1 MINPKRENV
10 RTLIDSSSLLTVP
23 PYQRAYEWGN
33 NEVGEFWDDLSSY
46 SAGDD
51 DFFLG
56 TLIFNVNQAKNEI
69 LIVDGQQR
77 ITTIFIFLI
86 ACRVRLEQISTN
98 QSITISANIKQLI
111 TSNDPATGNT
121 IGFRLNASTSIK
133 DVFEEICNSDW
144 NGKNFPEKI
153 GKKSVKQQVRRIQ
166 PIYNFFIDKLN
177 ELDQPEI
184 SELLAVLYKAY
195 FVRIDINS
203 DEEAFKIFERNNAR
217 GVDLEASDLLKN
229 YLFQRIGADITETW
243 DKVISNA
250 GGSFPR
256 MLKYFYVSRRG
267 YIKKSDLYRELKKI
281 DSNILLT
288 ELKEFSDFYDAIR
301 SNNNSSLKNY
311 LLDSCGSDDKSI
323 NFKNLLSNQDKID
336 QININLDGLRFF
348 KITQIYPLIFAA
360 LHCFN
365 RTPIPETNSGNSK
378 LINQLLLFFENL
390 ENYHFINNAV
400 CARIGNEVEKLYANY
415 SKEFAQSDN
424 FLEVSKQFFTDLK
437 SKLAFEDEFSARF
450 VEINYEQSGSIPLLM
465 YIFDR
470 FYNFDFIKNQ
480 VVSPSKISRIS
491 IFNPT
496 ETYSKRSENIDHWFP
511 QNSKSETTLSKD
523 DIHNIG
529 NLIVIS
535 YKANSS
541 LNNDLPEIKIKKLKE
556 QGPLS
561 TTIQNSGYVQKFID
575 EYEKNCSNWTSEIIK
590 SRASILAKDAYQ
602 KVWRLKGN

>member
-1 MINPKRENV
+1 MINPRRENV

-56 TLIFNVNQAKNEI
+56 TLIFNISQAKNEI

-86 ACRVRLEQISTN
+86 ACRVRLDQISTN
-98 QSITISANIKQLI
+98 QSITISANIKNLI
-111 TSNDPATGNT
+111 TSSNPATGNT

-133 DVFEEICNSDW
+133 DVFEEICNSEW

-166 PIYNFFIDKLN
+166 PIYSFFIDKLS

-184 SELLAVLYKAY
+184 SDLLAVLYRAY
-195 FVRIDINS
+195 FVRIDISS

-229 YLFQRIGADITETW
+229 YLFQKIGSDITEVW

-281 DSNILLT
+281 DSITLLN
-288 ELKEFSDFYDAIR
+288 ELKDFSDFYDAIR
-301 SNNNSSLKNY
+301 SSNSSSLKTY
-311 LLDSCGSDDKSI
+311 LSDVI
-323 NFKNLLSNQDKID
+323 NQDDQLNNLKNLISNQDKID
-336 QININLDGLRFF
+336 QINVNLDGLRFF
-348 KITQIYPLIFAA
+348 KITQIFPLIFAA
-360 LHCFN
+360 FHCFN
-365 RTPIPETNSGNSK
+365 RTPIPDTSTGNSK
-378 LINQLLLFFENL
+378 LINQLLLFFQNL
-390 ENYHFINNAV
+390 ENYHFINNAI

-415 SKEFAQSDN
+415 SKTFADSSDFLATSREFFN
-424 FLEVSKQFFTDLK
+424 ELK
-437 SKLAFEDEFSARF
+437 SKLAFEDEFTARF
-450 VEINYEQSGSIPLLM
+450 VEINYEQSGSLPLLM

-470 FYNFDFIKNQ
+470 FYNFDFNKNQ
-480 VVSPSKISRIS
+480 IVSPSKLSRLS
-491 IFNPT
+491 IFNPS
-496 ETYSKRSENIDHWFP
+496 ETYTKRSENIDHWFP
-511 QNSKSETTLSKD
+511 QNAKIDTGLSKD

-541 LNNDLPEIKIKKLKE
+541 LNNDNPEEKIKKLRE
-556 QGPLS
+556 QGPLA

-575 EYEKNCSNWTSEIIK
+575 KYEQYSSNWTAEIIK
-590 SRASILAKDAYQ
+590 TRSMNLAKEAYQ
-602 KVWRLKGN
+602 KVWRFKDY